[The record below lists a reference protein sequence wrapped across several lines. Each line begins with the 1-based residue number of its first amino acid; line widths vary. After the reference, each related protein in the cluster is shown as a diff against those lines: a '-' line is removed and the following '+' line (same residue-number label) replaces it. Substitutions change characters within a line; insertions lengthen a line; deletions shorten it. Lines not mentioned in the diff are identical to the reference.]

1 MTAIMNVGSSIF
13 PTIGSYIHDETLHMA
28 DGMKGFRYV
37 GDILLFQQAAFWA
50 LLSFLGLLT
59 AIWLLIMDKRK
70 ENGVLS
76 KRDMTQKVDDVI
88 SSQQAAEIRSRF
100 GTEYA
105 TDLGKG

>member
-1 MTAIMNVGSSIF
+1 
-13 PTIGSYIHDETLHMA
+13 
-28 DGMKGFRYV
+28 
-37 GDILLFQQAAFWA
+37 
-50 LLSFLGLLT
+50 
-59 AIWLLIMDKRK
+59 MDKRK

-100 GTEYA
+100 GTEYV